1 MTERPQSDIDFDRQK
16 AEAQTEI
23 AQLYEKYSHE
33 AVVAAMSE
41 LLHKKTLN
49 RCQEEFNTGSE
60 RGGE

>member
-23 AQLYEKYSHE
+23 ARLYKKYSHE

-41 LLHKKTLN
+41 LLHKKTLEH
-49 RCQEEFNTGSE
+49 CQEEFNSSSE
-60 RGGE
+60 EE